1 MKCGLGQEFG
11 PKMDKVWKDRKGV
24 FHMKQITG
32 ATIEVEKC
40 QGRFQMNHMW

>member
-11 PKMDKVWKDRKGV
+11 PKMEKVWKDRKEACHV
-24 FHMKQITG
+24 KKITE

-40 QGRFQMNHMW
+40 QGRFQMNQMW